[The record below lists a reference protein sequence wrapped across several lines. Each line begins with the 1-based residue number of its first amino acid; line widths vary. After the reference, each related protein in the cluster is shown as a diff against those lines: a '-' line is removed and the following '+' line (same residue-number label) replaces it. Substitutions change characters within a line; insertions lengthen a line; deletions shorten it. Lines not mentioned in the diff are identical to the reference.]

1 MATSK
6 GNKAVV
12 IINGS
17 DLSTFLDTSEHHRKP
32 DIIDK
37 TTYGKDA
44 HVKEGTLLDGNGSLG
59 GIYDTSTSA
68 GPRAIL
74 EPLCGQTVTMI
85 RRVEGTGAGKPQMT
99 VSVVIG
105 EYVETVPV
113 GDIVRWTQALEYSDT
128 IVDSI
133 Q

>member
-1 MATSK
+1 MGSA
-6 GNKAVV
+6 KAKNAVI

-17 DLSTFLDTSEHHRKP
+17 DLSPFLDTSEHHRKP
-32 DIIDK
+32 DIIEK

-44 HVKEGTLLDGNGSLG
+44 KVKEGTLLDGNGSLG
-59 GIYDTSTSA
+59 GIYDTSVSA

-74 EPLCGQTVTMI
+74 EPLCGQTVVMI

-99 VSVVIG
+99 VNVVIG
-105 EYVETVPV
+105 EYVETLPV
-113 GDIVRWTQALEYSDT
+113 GDIVRWTQALEYSDS
-128 IVDSI
+128 IVDTI